1 MQGTAMAVA
10 LEVERP
16 HRRTRRRGQRGSIF
30 KRGDAWTVV
39 YRTREGKQ
47 KWEGGFLKKDLA
59 QARLDEVL
67 GAIRN
72 NRYVE
77 PKDTPFKTF
86 CDSWMESAKATLKP
100 RTWISYQSAL
110 KNWITPA
117 FGDRSLSDIR
127 KTDVLDFL
135 YELLKD
141 REISRKFVKN
151 VHILLH
157 RLFEAA
163 IERDLLAANPAH
175 KIKLPEAS
183 PVFGA
188 AESIERYVPSPT
200 AVVQTFAKLT
210 PTYQALLATGAV
222 TGARRG
228 ELLGLYW
235 EDVDFARGV
244 IHIRRTLQRVPKEL
258 LDADSFRDVERVGE
272 TGLAIVPP
280 KSEKAT
286 RFVDMP
292 SNLAAILKALRQQQN
307 GSASPFVF
315 QTEIGKPVDPDA
327 VCDVLYAA
335 QDAAEVRRF
344 SPHCLR
350 HLYCSVLQERAGA
363 SLKFA
368 QDRLGH
374 ADAATTAKI
383 YTHVVDDRGRE
394 FAEKVE
400 SAFPFP
406 CVSLTLAKP
415 QAKAAQS

>member
-1 MQGTAMAVA
+1 MVTQKQN
-10 LEVERP
+10 
-16 HRRTRRRGQRGSIF
+16 RRRRSRGQRGKIL
-30 KRGDAWTVV
+30 KRGDTYTVI

-47 KWEGGFLKKDLA
+47 KWEGGFPKKDRA

-67 GAIRN
+67 GALRN
-72 NRYVE
+72 NKYVE

-86 CDSWMESAKATLKP
+86 CDDWMEQAKAMLKP

-117 FGDRSLSDIR
+117 FGDRTLSDIR

-135 YELLKD
+135 YGLLKD
-141 REISRKFVKN
+141 RDISRKFVKN

-163 IERDLLAANPAH
+163 IERELLAANPAH

-188 AESIERYVPSPT
+188 AESIERYVPSP
-200 AVVQTFAKLT
+200 ADVVQTFAKLS
-210 PTYQALLATGAV
+210 PVYQALLATGAV

-228 ELLGLYW
+228 KLLGLYW
-235 EDVDFARGV
+235 TDVDFARRV
-244 IHIRRTLQRVPKEL
+244 IHIQRTLQRVPKEL
-258 LDADSFRDVERVGE
+258 LDAESFRNVERVGE

-286 RFVDMP
+286 RFVDIP
-292 SNLAAILKALRQQQN
+292 SNLAVILKALRQQQN

-315 QTEIGKPVDPDA
+315 QTEIGKPIDPDA
-327 VCDVLYAA
+327 VCDVLYTA
-335 QDAAEVRRF
+335 QDATEVRRF

-350 HLYCSVLQERAGA
+350 HLYCSVLQEKAGA

-383 YTHVVDDRGRE
+383 YTHVVDDRGHE
-394 FAEKVE
+394 FAERVE

-406 CVSLTLAKP
+406 CVSITLAK
-415 QAKAAQS
+415 AGAAAAR

>member
-1 MQGTAMAVA
+1 MGTAVAVA
-10 LEVERP
+10 VVGQTQ
-16 HRRTRRRGQRGSIF
+16 HRTRRRRAQRGSIF

-47 KWEGGFLKKDLA
+47 KWEGGFRTKDKA
-59 QARLDEVL
+59 QERLDEVL
-67 GAIRN
+67 PAIRSN
-72 NRYVE
+72 KYVE
-77 PKDTPFKTF
+77 LTDQTFKEF
-86 CDSWMESAKATLKP
+86 CDDWMENQGKVKLKP
-100 RTWISYQSAL
+100 RTWISYRSAL
-110 KNWITPA
+110 KGWITPA
-117 FGDRSLSDIR
+117 FGDWPLSDIQR
-127 KTDVLDFL
+127 KDVEDFL
-135 YELLKD
+135 CGLLKN

-163 IERDLLAANPAH
+163 IGRGELQANPAH
-175 KIKLPEAS
+175 RIELPEAS
-183 PVFGA
+183 PEFGA
-188 AESIERYVPSPT
+188 AKSIERYVPSP
-200 AVVQTFAKLT
+200 ADVVLTFAKLT
-210 PTYQALLATGAV
+210 STYQALLWTGAV

-235 EDVDFARGV
+235 EDVDFARGK
-244 IHIRRTLQRVPKEL
+244 IHIQRTLQRVPKEL
-258 LDADSFRDVERVGE
+258 LDADSFRNVERVGE

-286 RFVDMP
+286 RFVDIP
-292 SNLAAILKALRQQQN
+292 SNLALIFKALRQGQN

-315 QTEIGKPVDPDA
+315 QTEIGKPIDPDA
-327 VCDVLYAA
+327 VCDVLYTA

-350 HLYCSVLQERAGA
+350 HLYCSVLQEKAGA

-383 YTHVVDDRGRE
+383 YTHVVDDRGHE

-406 CVSLTLAKP
+406 CVSITLAK
-415 QAKAAQS
+415 AGAAAAR

>member
-1 MQGTAMAVA
+1 MEATATAV
-10 LEVERP
+10 EVVTRN
-16 HRRTRRRGQRGSIF
+16 RNRTTRRRGGRGIIV
-30 KRGDAWTVV
+30 KRGNTYTAV

-47 KWEGGFLKKDLA
+47 KWEGGFQKKEWA
-59 QARLDEVL
+59 QARLNEVQD
-67 GAIRN
+67 AIRN
-72 NRYVE
+72 NKYVE
-77 PKDTPFKTF
+77 PKETLFKTF
-86 CDSWMESAKATLKP
+86 CDDWMEQAKAILKP

-117 FGDRSLSDIR
+117 FGDRMLSDIR
-127 KTDVLDFL
+127 KKDVLDFL
-135 YELLKD
+135 YGLLKN

-163 IERDLLAANPAH
+163 IERELLAANPAH
-175 KIKLPEAS
+175 KIKLPEGS

-188 AESIERYVPSPT
+188 AESIERYVPSP
-200 AVVQTFAKLT
+200 ADVVQTFAKLS
-210 PTYQALLATGAV
+210 PVYQALLATGAV

-235 EDVDFARGV
+235 EDVDFARRV
-244 IHIRRTLQRVPKEL
+244 IHIQRTLQRVPKEL
-258 LDADSFRDVERVGE
+258 LDAESFRNVERVGE

-292 SNLAAILKALRQQQN
+292 SNLALILKALRQRQN
-307 GSASPFVF
+307 GSSAPFVF
-315 QTEIGKPVDPDA
+315 QTEIGKPIDPDA
-327 VCDVLYAA
+327 VCDVLYEA
-335 QDAAEVRRF
+335 QDAVEVRRF

-350 HLYCSVLQERAGA
+350 HLYCSVLQEKAGA

-374 ADAATTAKI
+374 ANAATTAKI
-383 YTHVVDDRGRE
+383 YTHVVDDHGRE

-400 SAFPFP
+400 SAFPFA
-406 CVSLTLAKP
+406 CVSKLLAKP
-415 QAKAAQS
+415 QEVKS